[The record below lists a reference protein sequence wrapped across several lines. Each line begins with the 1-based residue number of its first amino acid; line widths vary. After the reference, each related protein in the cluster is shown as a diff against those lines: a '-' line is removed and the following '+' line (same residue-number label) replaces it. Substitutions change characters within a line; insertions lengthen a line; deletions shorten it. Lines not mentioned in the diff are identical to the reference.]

1 MSNDEHQQP
10 KAPSFEAFSVTEG
23 KDDKSYFTKIG
34 ASFEHKDG
42 EGHSVELNALPT
54 NGRIVLRTPRERL
67 DEMRGDDR
75 PKRQRREREPER

>member
-1 MSNDEHQQP
+1 MSNDDTQHP

-67 DEMRGDDR
+67 EEARQDDK
-75 PKRQRREREPER
+75 PKRREREPER